1 MCCTK
6 TLTYKSA
13 RERAPTML
21 PCVAEIPGVSSVTLE
36 MGKPTH
42 GLHPLCCSL
51 LPPSVVSLK
60 PKGFLG
66 Y

>member
-1 MCCTK
+1 MCSTK
-6 TLTYKSA
+6 TLIYKSVKECA
-13 RERAPTML
+13 STMV

-42 GLHPLCCSL
+42 GLLSLCFSL

-60 PKGFLG
+60 PKGFSG